1 MKNKAIISIIFC
13 IALALFSNDMTLSYA
28 APLIDARKAEI
39 NEDFKGLWV
48 ATVLNLDYPLKAT
61 TDSETLKNEALRIIE
76 EADAMGLNAI
86 VLQIRPSADALYK
99 SNIYPWS
106 KYLTG
111 KQGLAPNDGFD
122 PLTFWIEEAHK
133 RDIAIHAW
141 VNPYRITKKTAA
153 EPALDYA
160 SLAPTHPAKLHPEW
174 VVEHTDGNLYFNPGL
189 PEVRKHIEESIIEII
204 DNYDV
209 DGIHFDDYFYP
220 GTKFDDAATFSQFG
234 GGFASL
240 SDWRRDNVDQLIDG
254 VYKAI
259 KSKDASIQFGVSPF
273 GIWANS
279 KNISTGSPT
288 NGFESYISQ
297 YADTKKWVQNN
308 MIDYI
313 APQLY
318 WNIGYTVAD
327 YSKLVSWWSDVAKNT
342 SVNLYIGHAAYRV
355 DNPDSSSPW
364 YGVGEI
370 YKQLKLN
377 QNYSN
382 INGSIFFRYGFF
394 KNNNALSA
402 LVTNFYNGSIQPPA
416 QTAIQDKLV
425 IGRPAKDSQTT
436 SAFYFIGGASDPR
449 YPVTLNGKEI
459 TIKTAQGYYGV
470 YVPLIKGNNTFV
482 VKQNEKSVTRIIT
495 RYSPTQAQPMSKVE
509 IVSSSAWPQNTRM
522 IKNDEEISFYC
533 KAPIGATVTAT
544 LYGKTYTLYP
554 AVKSTT
560 STKPY
565 ATTYTFKTK
574 VATQTGKPRI
584 VDLGKPVY
592 KMTYKGKGY
601 SATAKASVKV
611 VIDGAPYIAT
621 VSKDFVDTYQ
631 TASTSNGAHFIL
643 HRGMRDFVTGEYGDF
658 VRLASGLWIKKE
670 NVAVADGSIKG
681 NVLSKVS
688 YIRSTKADEI
698 HFYMNEKVITTV
710 SFSGSKLTVT
720 LNQTGS
726 GLPLVLPST
735 HMLENATHTTSG
747 KTTTYE
753 FILKDPSQLSGYYM
767 EDMTG
772 GIKLIMKKKFI
783 AYSES
788 QNAQEPLKGAT
799 IMLDPGHGGT
809 DSGAIGLLGSIKPEK
824 TIALEYTLRLKSK
837 LEALGAKV
845 VLTRSEDVYV
855 SLNDRLTLSRK
866 VSPDLFI
873 AIHADSLDDSADL
886 SKVNGFS
893 IFYKDVLA
901 KSFAEKVR
909 GNIAQNLNR
918 KDRGAKVMNFYIVRG
933 TWTPSILVETGFMPN
948 PGEFEWLS
956 DPNEQEKFADNL
968 ANTILEY
975 FTQN

>member
-13 IALALFSNDMTLSYA
+13 IALALFSNELILSYA
-28 APLIDARKAEI
+28 APLSDARKAEI

-86 VLQIRPSADALYK
+86 VLQVRPSADALYK
-99 SNIYPWS
+99 SSIYPWS

-111 KQGLAPNDGFD
+111 KQGLAPNDSFD
-122 PLTFWIEEAHK
+122 PLAFWIEEAHK

-141 VNPYRITKKTAA
+141 INPYRITKKTAN

-160 SLAPTHPAKLHPEW
+160 SLSTTHPAKLHPEW
-174 VVEHTDGNLYFNPGL
+174 VVEHSDGNLYFNPGL
-189 PEVRKHIEESIIEII
+189 PEVRKHIEDSIGEII

-220 GTKFDDAATFSQFG
+220 GTIFNDAQTFTNYG
-234 GGFASL
+234 GSFASI
-240 SDWRRDNVDQLIDG
+240 SDWRRNNVDQLIDG
-254 VYKAI
+254 VYKLI
-259 KSKDASIQFGVSPF
+259 KSKNPSIQFGVSPF

-288 NGFESYISQ
+288 NGFESYFSQ

-318 WNIGYTVAD
+318 WNIGYSVAD
-327 YSKLVSWWSDVAKNT
+327 YSKLVSWWSDVAKNST
-342 SVNLYIGHAAYRV
+342 VNLYIGHAAYRV
-355 DNPDSSSPW
+355 GNQDSSSPW
-364 YGVGEI
+364 YGVNEI

-377 QNYSN
+377 QNYAN
-382 INGSIFFRYGFF
+382 IDGSIFFRYGFF
-394 KNNNALSA
+394 KNNNDLKS
-402 LVTNFYNGSIQPPA
+402 LVTNFYNGSNVPPV
-416 QTAIQDKLV
+416 QTTIQDKLV
-425 IGRPAKDSQTT
+425 IGRPAKDTQTT

-449 YPVTLNGKEI
+449 YPVTLNGSEI
-459 TIKTAQGYYGV
+459 KIKTAQGYYGV
-470 YVPLIKGNNTFV
+470 YVPLVKGTNTFV
-482 VKQNEKSVTRIIT
+482 IQQNGKSVKRLIT
-495 RYSPTQAQPMSKVE
+495 RYSPAQAQPMAKVE
-509 IVSSSAWPQNTRM
+509 IIESSVWPQNTRM

-544 LYGKTYTLYP
+544 LYGTTYTLVP

-574 VATQTGKPRI
+574 VPTQTGKPRI

-592 KMTYKGKGY
+592 RMTYKGGIY

-611 VIDGAPYIAT
+611 AIDGAPYIAT
-621 VSKDFVDTYQ
+621 ISKDFVDSYQ

-658 VRLASGLWIKKE
+658 VRLSSGLWVKKDNATVE
-670 NVAVADGSIKG
+670 GGSIKG

-688 YIRSTKADEI
+688 YIRSIKSDEI

-710 SFSGSKLTVT
+710 SFNGSKLTVT
-720 LNQTGS
+720 LGQTSS
-726 GLPLVLPST
+726 GLPIVLPSE
-735 HMLENATHTTSG
+735 HLLQSATHKTIG
-747 KTTTYE
+747 NTTTYE
-753 FILKDPSQLSGYYM
+753 FVLKDASGLSGYYL
-767 EDMTG
+767 EDIKG
-772 GIKLIMKKKFI
+772 GIKLVMKKKFI

-788 QNAQEPLKGAT
+788 SNPQEPLKGAV

-824 TIALEYTLRLKSK
+824 TIALEYTMRIKSK

-845 VLTRSEDVYV
+845 VLTRSEDIYV
-855 SLNDRLTLSRK
+855 SLNDRLAQSRK
-866 VSPDLFI
+866 TLPDLFI
-873 AIHADSLDDSADL
+873 AIHADSLDDASDL

-893 IFYKDVLA
+893 VFYKDLLA

-909 GNIAQNLNR
+909 GSVVQNLGR

-933 TWTPSILVETGFMPN
+933 TWTPSILLETGFMPN

-956 DPNEQEKFADNL
+956 DPNEQERFADTLTN
-968 ANTILEY
+968 AILEY